1 MYDEV
6 VENPYEESGGN
17 DEEALT
23 GVINIHFPDM
33 RMWIKEYLDATKKK
47 VGGATKC
54 AYLLHEG
61 MLIVFSC
68 CLSML

>member
-6 VENPYEESGGN
+6 VENPYEESGSN

-33 RMWIKEYLDATKKK
+33 RTWIKEHLEATKKK
-47 VGGATKC
+47 VGGAAECT
-54 AYLLHEG
+54 YTSFMEG
-61 MLIVFSC
+61 C
-68 CLSML
+68 